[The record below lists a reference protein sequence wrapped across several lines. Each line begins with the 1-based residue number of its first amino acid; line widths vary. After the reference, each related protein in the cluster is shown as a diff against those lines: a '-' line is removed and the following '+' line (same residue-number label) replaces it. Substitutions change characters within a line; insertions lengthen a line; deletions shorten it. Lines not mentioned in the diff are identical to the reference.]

1 MFIDFDSI
9 NAATKAMEARSLAR
23 RADPETSKTA
33 ARKLVQSG
41 AHQTACERVHAALVE
56 FKHGANANELADYTG
71 MTPHLVLKRL
81 PDLKKKGLAEK
92 TDKVR
97 EGQTVWKAV

>member
-1 MFIDFDSI
+1 MALFLDQYRR
-9 NAATKAMEARSLAR
+9 MLEEAVTLSRCT
-23 RADPETSKTA
+23 DPETSKTA